1 MLFNNVSDTIILSSL
16 VMSAR
21 AARLQEL
28 QCVLCSEILREAVM
42 MPCCAACCCHS
53 CARTN
58 LAHSGDA

>member
-1 MLFNNVSDTIILSSL
+1 
-16 VMSAR
+16 MSAR

-58 LAHSGDA
+58 LAHSGDAQKTLSFGF